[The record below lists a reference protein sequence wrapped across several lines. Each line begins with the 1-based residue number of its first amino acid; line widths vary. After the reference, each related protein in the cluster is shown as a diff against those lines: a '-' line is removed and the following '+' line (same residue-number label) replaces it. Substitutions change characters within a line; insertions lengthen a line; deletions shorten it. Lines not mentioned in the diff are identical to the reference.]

1 MPDDDYE
8 EITVGCSCERCS
20 KINEKTN
27 KVIQINALLDKID
40 KQVGSGNANVTW
52 NVLPRIIKILKIM
65 NDIE

>member
-8 EITVGCSCERCS
+8 DMTLACSCARCS
-20 KINEKTN
+20 EINDKIEKS
-27 KVIQINALLDKID
+27 KQINALLDKID